1 MNQRFLVLK
10 ATASKANDGSA
21 EYVCVAELLCERSES
36 RQCAKDVIEEDGTF
50 YCVPLGDKIDAH
62 TTRVFEG
69 VKSTRAKTDKPA
81 TKAKAPRK
89 AIARGLPKATA
100 APTAE

>member
-1 MNQRFLVLK
+1 MNQKFLVLK
-10 ATASKANDGSA
+10 ATEPVDGKVTYSFV
-21 EYVCVAELLCERSES
+21 ESLLCERSES

-69 VKSTRAKTDKPA
+69 VKSTRTKSDKPA

-89 AIARGLPKATA
+89 AIARGLPKTTA
-100 APTAE
+100 APVTE